1 MKYKFTIYLAVFW
14 KKDKKEKEQNM
25 KKTSKIIW
33 LSVILILA
41 ISFGAFRLVQGQETV
56 SQTDVAAAKLSLSS
70 LYDQINPSVVFVSVA
85 IPAKTTSLDQGQD
98 NPWDNFD
105 FQNIIPF
112 FEQYNQ
118 QERPNKKQPE
128 PDNNNE
134 KPMQY
139 GSGTGF
145 VYDTEGHIVTNNHVI
160 EDAAEVTVTYYDGIV
175 RDAEVIGAD
184 PDSDLAVLKVTDA
197 RTDIQPVTLGDS
209 SKVKTGDFVAAIGNP
224 FGNTGTMT
232 QGIVSAL
239 GRSFSLESG
248 SDETGHYSI
257 PDMIQTDAAINPG
270 NSGGVLINLN
280 GEVIGVVNSF
290 SSSTYSSAGIG
301 YAIPSNL
308 AIRVI
313 PKLIS
318 DGSYQHAWIGM
329 SGIAL
334 TPEINE
340 ALELDHDQRGAL
352 IQTVQKDS
360 PAEAA
365 GIQGG
370 KETIEISGSEIYSD
384 GDIVTK
390 INDRVVKGMDDVISY
405 LASNTSVGDKITLHI
420 LRDGKEIDVDV
431 TLAARPSSEEQEQNA
446 EVIAQNG
453 KGNAWIGTYVK
464 DITAEDI
471 KSLNLPKGTE
481 GALISQVTKDS
492 PADDAE
498 LQVNDIIQKMDDQ
511 EIHNVD
517 ELKEELAK
525 YLPGERIT
533 LTILRDNETIEV
545 RLTLGTT
552 VTR

>member
-1 MKYKFTIYLAVFW
+1 
-14 KKDKKEKEQNM
+14 M
-25 KKTSKIIW
+25 KKSTKIIW
-33 LSVILILA
+33 LSIVFILA
-41 ISFGAFRLVQGQETV
+41 ISFGAFSLVNAQENI
-56 SQTDVAAAKLSLSS
+56 SQADVATAKLSLSS
-70 LYDQINPSVVFVSVA
+70 LYDQINPSVVFISVA
-85 IPAKTTSLDQGQD
+85 VPAKTASMDPKQD
-98 NPWDNFD
+98 YPWIENFN
-105 FQNIIPF
+105 FQDIIPF
-112 FEQYNQ
+112 LEQFNQ
-118 QERPNKKQPE
+118 QNQPNEKQPE
-128 PDNNNE
+128 PDNESE

-160 EDAAEVTVTYYDGIV
+160 EDATEITVTYYDGIV
-175 RDAEVIGAD
+175 RKAEVIGSD
-184 PDSDLAVLKVTDA
+184 PDSDLAVLEVTDFRA
-197 RTDIQPVTLGDS
+197 EIQPVTLGDS
-209 SKVKTGDFVAAIGNP
+209 STIKTGDFVAAIGNP
-224 FGNTGTMT
+224 FGNNGTMT
-232 QGIVSAL
+232 QGIISAL

-308 AIRVI
+308 AKRVV

-318 DGSYQHAWIGM
+318 DGAYQHAWIGM

-340 ALELDHDQRGAL
+340 ALELNHDQRGAL

-365 GIQGG
+365 GIEGG
-370 KETIEISGSEIYSD
+370 KETVTISGADIFSD

-390 INDRVVKGMDDVISY
+390 INDRDVKGMDDVISY
-405 LASNTSVGDKITLHI
+405 LASNTSVGDTITLHV
-420 LRDGKEIDVDV
+420 LRDGKEMDVDI
-431 TLAARPSSEEQEQNA
+431 TLAARPSSEEREQKT

-453 KGNAWIGTYVK
+453 KGNAWIGTFVK
-464 DITAEDI
+464 DLTTDDLKTIG
-471 KSLNLPKGTE
+471 LPEGTE

-498 LQVNDIIQKMDDQ
+498 LQVNDVIQKMDDQ
-511 EIHNVD
+511 EIHNVK

-533 LTILRDNETIEV
+533 LTILRGSETLEI

>member
-1 MKYKFTIYLAVFW
+1 M
-14 KKDKKEKEQNM
+14 
-25 KKTSKIIW
+25 
-33 LSVILILA
+33 
-41 ISFGAFRLVQGQETV
+41 
-56 SQTDVAAAKLSLSS
+56 
-70 LYDQINPSVVFVSVA
+70 
-85 IPAKTTSLDQGQD
+85 
-98 NPWDNFD
+98 
-105 FQNIIPF
+105 
-112 FEQYNQ
+112 
-118 QERPNKKQPE
+118 
-128 PDNNNE
+128 
-134 KPMQY
+134 
-139 GSGTGF
+139 
-145 VYDTEGHIVTNNHVI
+145 TNNHVI

-352 IQTVQKDS
+352 IQTFKKK
-360 PAEAA
+360 PC
-365 GIQGG
+365 
-370 KETIEISGSEIYSD
+370 
-384 GDIVTK
+384 
-390 INDRVVKGMDDVISY
+390 
-405 LASNTSVGDKITLHI
+405 
-420 LRDGKEIDVDV
+420 
-431 TLAARPSSEEQEQNA
+431 
-446 EVIAQNG
+446 
-453 KGNAWIGTYVK
+453 
-464 DITAEDI
+464 
-471 KSLNLPKGTE
+471 
-481 GALISQVTKDS
+481 
-492 PADDAE
+492 
-498 LQVNDIIQKMDDQ
+498 
-511 EIHNVD
+511 
-517 ELKEELAK
+517 
-525 YLPGERIT
+525 
-533 LTILRDNETIEV
+533 
-545 RLTLGTT
+545 
-552 VTR
+552 